1 MAANRA
7 HSGMAHGE
15 RREMTQYRPWRV
27 AAFVVTLLV
36 LVTVVAGVIAV
47 VAALW

>member
-1 MAANRA
+1 
-7 HSGMAHGE
+7 
-15 RREMTQYRPWRV
+15 MTPYRPWRV

-36 LVTVVAGVIAV
+36 LVTVVAGVIAA